1 MRTIL
6 PGPERAGAY
15 VRSFAME
22 IQAYVRI
29 LRRRG
34 WIILLTA
41 LVAAAAALGFSRF
54 QQPIYRARI
63 LVSVLPARAD
73 WGLSNSTKDLLRN
86 FQTQLL
92 THRMAQR
99 VIDQAQLDMNS
110 YELLAEVEAN
120 PEPDR
125 FLIEIVAKD
134 ADPRTAI
141 TIVQTMAQLFV
152 DEREAWN
159 QEQDKRD
166 RIDVSIVDNAR
177 DAPLWRPNLRMNLLV
192 GLLLGALAGAFIV
205 FGLEWLEAD
214 ILRTPEDVER
224 VLGLSVLGAIP
235 PGVGASTRP
244 ARLARVRRALPQ
256 T

>member
-1 MRTIL
+1 
-6 PGPERAGAY
+6 
-15 VRSFAME
+15 ME
-22 IQAYVRI
+22 IKTYLRI
-29 LRRRG
+29 LRKRG

-41 LVAAAAALGFSRF
+41 LIAGAAAFGFSRL
-54 QQPIYRARI
+54 QEPIYRSRI

-86 FQTQLL
+86 FQTNLV
-92 THRMAQR
+92 THRMAQK

-134 ADPRTAI
+134 ADPQTAI
-141 TIVQTMAQLFV
+141 EIVQTMAQIFV
-152 DEREAWN
+152 DERETWN

-166 RIDVSIVDNAR
+166 RIDVTIVDNAR
-177 DAPLWRPNLRMNLLV
+177 DAPLWRPNTRMNALV
-192 GLLLGALAGAFIV
+192 GLLLGALMGAAIV
-205 FGLEWLEAD
+205 FLLEWLESG
-214 ILRTPEDVER
+214 ILRTPEDVEHA
-224 VLGLSVLGAIP
+224 LGLNVLGAIP
-235 PGVGASTRP
+235 PGNSQRSSASRRP
-244 ARLARVRRALPQ
+244 ARESRPLPQ

>member
-1 MRTIL
+1 
-6 PGPERAGAY
+6 
-15 VRSFAME
+15 ME
-22 IQAYVRI
+22 IKTYLKI

-41 LVAAAAALGFSRF
+41 IIAAAAAFGFSRL
-54 QQPIYRARI
+54 QEPLYRARI

-86 FQTQLL
+86 FQTNLV
-92 THRMAQR
+92 THRMAQK

-134 ADPRTAI
+134 ADPQTAI
-141 TIVQTMAQLFV
+141 AIVQTMAQIFV

-166 RIDVSIVDNAR
+166 RIDVIIVDNAR
-177 DAPLWRPNLRMNLLV
+177 DAPLWRPNTRMNALV
-192 GLLLGALAGAFIV
+192 GLLLGALVGAAIV
-205 FGLEWLEAD
+205 FLLEWLESG
-214 ILRTPEDVER
+214 ILRTPEDVEH

-235 PGVGASTRP
+235 PASVQRTGASRRSARERRP
-244 ARLARVRRALPQ
+244 LPQ

>member
-1 MRTIL
+1 MEIKTYLTIL
-6 PGPERAGAY
+6 RK
-15 VRSFAME
+15 
-22 IQAYVRI
+22 
-29 LRRRG
+29 RG
-34 WIILLTA
+34 WIIVLTA
-41 LVAAAAALGFSRF
+41 LIAGAAAFGFSRL
-54 QQPIYRARI
+54 QEPSYRARI

-86 FQTQLL
+86 FQTNLV
-92 THRMAQR
+92 THRMAQK

-134 ADPRTAI
+134 ADPQTAI
-141 TIVQTMAQLFV
+141 DIVQTMAQIFV

-166 RIDVSIVDNAR
+166 RIDVIIVDNAR
-177 DAPLWRPNLRMNLLV
+177 DAPQWRPNPRMNLLV
-192 GLLLGALAGAFIV
+192 GLLLGALVGAAIV
-205 FGLEWLEAD
+205 FLLEWLESG
-214 ILRTPEDVER
+214 ILRTPEDVEH
-224 VLGLSVLGAIP
+224 VLGLNVLGAIP
-235 PGVGASTRP
+235 PAGSQRAGAARRPTRESRP
-244 ARLARVRRALPQ
+244 LPQ

>member
-1 MRTIL
+1 
-6 PGPERAGAY
+6 
-15 VRSFAME
+15 ME
-22 IQAYVRI
+22 IKTYLNI
-29 LRRRG
+29 LRKRG

-41 LVAAAAALGFSRF
+41 LIAGVAAFGFTRL
-54 QQPIYRARI
+54 QEPTYRARI

-86 FQTQLL
+86 FQTNLV
-92 THRMAQR
+92 THRMAQK
-99 VIDQAQLDMNS
+99 VIDRAQLDMNS

-134 ADPRTAI
+134 ADPQTAI
-141 TIVQTMAQLFV
+141 EIVQTMAQIFV

-166 RIDVSIVDNAR
+166 RIDVTIVDNAR
-177 DAPLWRPNLRMNLLV
+177 DAPQWRPNPRMNLLV
-192 GLLLGALAGAFIV
+192 GLLLGALVGAAIV
-205 FGLEWLEAD
+205 FLLEWLESG
-214 ILRTPEDVER
+214 ILRTPEDVEH

-235 PGVGASTRP
+235 PASAQRTGAGRRP
-244 ARLARVRRALPQ
+244 AREQRPLPQ

>member
-1 MRTIL
+1 
-6 PGPERAGAY
+6 
-15 VRSFAME
+15 ME
-22 IQAYVRI
+22 IKAYLRI
-29 LRRRG
+29 LRQRG

-41 LVAAAAALGFSRF
+41 LVAGAAAFGFSRL
-54 QQPIYRARI
+54 QEPIYRTRI

-92 THRMAQR
+92 THRMAQK

-110 YELLAEVEAN
+110 YELLEEVEAN

-134 ADPRTAI
+134 REPQTAI
-141 TIVQTMAQLFV
+141 DIVQTMAQLFV

-166 RIDVSIVDNAR
+166 RIDVTIVDNAR
-177 DAPLWRPNLRMNLLV
+177 DAPQWRPNLKMNLLV
-192 GLLLGALAGAFIV
+192 GLLLGALVGAAIV
-205 FGLEWLEAD
+205 FLLEWLESD
-214 ILRTPEDVER
+214 ILRTPEDIER
-224 VLGLSVLGAIP
+224 VLDLSVLGAIP
-235 PGVGASTRP
+235 PAADKTGSGPRP
-244 ARLARVRRALPQ
+244 ARARRPVPQ

>member
-1 MRTIL
+1 
-6 PGPERAGAY
+6 
-15 VRSFAME
+15 ME
-22 IQAYVRI
+22 IKAYLRI
-29 LRRRG
+29 LRQRG

-41 LVAAAAALGFSRF
+41 LVAGAAAFGFSRL
-54 QQPIYRARI
+54 QQPIYQSRI
-63 LVSVLPARAD
+63 LVSVVPARAD

-92 THRMAQR
+92 THRMAQK

-110 YELLAEVEAN
+110 YELLEEVEAN

-134 ADPRTAI
+134 REPQMAI
-141 TIVQTMAQLFV
+141 DIVQTMAQLFV
-152 DEREAWN
+152 DDREAWN

-166 RIDVSIVDNAR
+166 RIDVTIVDNAR
-177 DAPLWRPNLRMNLLV
+177 DAPQWRPNLKMNLLV
-192 GLLLGALAGAFIV
+192 GLLLGALVGAAIV
-205 FGLEWLEAD
+205 FWLEWLESD

-224 VLGLSVLGAIP
+224 VLDLSVLGVIP
-235 PGVGASTRP
+235 PAATDRASSGPRAARARRP
-244 ARLARVRRALPQ
+244 MPQ